1 MHYIYEVSDKCEK
14 VAKPVTLGRKMV
26 EQNPVSK
33 RVNLT
38 LPDSVYQDLEV
49 WAESQGRPPS
59 SLGAFLVEL
68 SIMNAKKSG
77 DFPEIKQRDSTV
89 NVNDQK
95 QAS

>member
-1 MHYIYEVSDKCEK
+1 MAEK
-14 VAKPVTLGRKMV
+14 NL
-26 EQNPVSK
+26 VSK

-38 LPDSVYQDLEV
+38 LPDSVYQDLEI

-77 DFPEIKQRDSTV
+77 DFPKVQHRDKKTIIVDQQEIG
-89 NVNDQK
+89 
-95 QAS
+95 

>member
-1 MHYIYEVSDKCEK
+1 MDE
-14 VAKPVTLGRKMV
+14 TL
-26 EQNPVSK
+26 PVSK

-38 LPDSVYQDLEV
+38 LPDSVYQDLEI

-77 DFPEIKQRDSTV
+77 DFPEVQQRDNKTSTIKQ
-89 NVNDQK
+89 K
-95 QAS
+95 EAS

>member
-1 MHYIYEVSDKCEK
+1 MAEK
-14 VAKPVTLGRKMV
+14 
-26 EQNPVSK
+26 NPVSK

-77 DFPEIKQRDSTV
+77 DFPRVQPRDGSTIAIS
-89 NVNDQK
+89 Q
-95 QAS
+95 QEAS

>member
-1 MHYIYEVSDKCEK
+1 MAEK
-14 VAKPVTLGRKMV
+14 
-26 EQNPVSK
+26 NPVSK

-38 LPDSVYQDLEV
+38 LPDSVYQDLET

-77 DFPEIKQRDSTV
+77 EFPVTQERDGTA
-89 NVNDQK
+89 NIITQK
-95 QAS
+95 EAS

>member
-1 MHYIYEVSDKCEK
+1 MTEK
-14 VAKPVTLGRKMV
+14 
-26 EQNPVSK
+26 NPVSK

-49 WAESQGRPPS
+49 WAEAQGRPPS

-77 DFPEIKQRDSTV
+77 DFPKVQQRDERTIIVS
-89 NVNDQK
+89 QK
-95 QAS
+95 EVS

>member
-1 MHYIYEVSDKCEK
+1 MAEK
-14 VAKPVTLGRKMV
+14 
-26 EQNPVSK
+26 NPVSK

-38 LPDSVYQDLEV
+38 LPDSVYQDLEI

-77 DFPEIKQRDSTV
+77 DFPKVQQRNNKTIIV
-89 NVNDQK
+89 NQNE
-95 QAS
+95 

>member
-1 MHYIYEVSDKCEK
+1 MAEK
-14 VAKPVTLGRKMV
+14 
-26 EQNPVSK
+26 NPVSK

-38 LPDSVYQDLEV
+38 LPDSVYQDLEI

-77 DFPEIKQRDSTV
+77 DFPKVQRKDDKTIIVS
-89 NVNDQK
+89 Q
-95 QAS
+95 QEAS

>member
-1 MHYIYEVSDKCEK
+1 MAEK
-14 VAKPVTLGRKMV
+14 
-26 EQNPVSK
+26 NPVSK

-38 LPDSVYQDLEV
+38 LPDSVYQDLEI

-77 DFPEIKQRDSTV
+77 DFPKVQQRDNKTIVIS
-89 NVNDQK
+89 Q
-95 QAS
+95 QEAS

>member
-1 MHYIYEVSDKCEK
+1 MAEK
-14 VAKPVTLGRKMV
+14 
-26 EQNPVSK
+26 NPVSK

-38 LPDSVYQDLEV
+38 LPDSVYQDLEI

-77 DFPEIKQRDSTV
+77 DFPTVQQRDGNTIAIS
-89 NVNDQK
+89 Q
-95 QAS
+95 QEAS

>member
-1 MHYIYEVSDKCEK
+1 MDEI
-14 VAKPVTLGRKMV
+14 P
-26 EQNPVSK
+26 PVSK

-38 LPDSVYQDLEV
+38 LPDSVYQDLEI

-77 DFPEIKQRDSTV
+77 DFPEVQQRNGKTNIIS
-89 NVNDQK
+89 QK
-95 QAS
+95 EAS

>member
-1 MHYIYEVSDKCEK
+1 M
-14 VAKPVTLGRKMV
+14 A
-26 EQNPVSK
+26 EQNSVSK

-77 DFPEIKQRDSTV
+77 DFPEIKQQDRPTDT
-89 NVNDQK
+89 NTQK
-95 QAS
+95 YVS

>member
-1 MHYIYEVSDKCEK
+1 
-14 VAKPVTLGRKMV
+14 MV
-26 EQNPVSK
+26 EKDLVSK

-38 LPDSVYQDLEV
+38 LPDSVYQDLEI

-77 DFPEIKQRDSTV
+77 DFPKVQQKGDKTIIIKREMS
-89 NVNDQK
+89 
-95 QAS
+95 

>member
-1 MHYIYEVSDKCEK
+1 
-14 VAKPVTLGRKMV
+14 MV
-26 EQNPVSK
+26 EKTLVSK

-38 LPDSVYQDLEV
+38 LPDSVYQDLEI

-77 DFPEIKQRDSTV
+77 DFPKVQQKDSKTIV
-89 NVNDQK
+89 VSQ
-95 QAS
+95 QGAI

>member
-1 MHYIYEVSDKCEK
+1 MDET
-14 VAKPVTLGRKMV
+14 P
-26 EQNPVSK
+26 PVSK

-38 LPDSVYQDLEV
+38 LPDSVYQDLEI

-77 DFPEIKQRDSTV
+77 DFPEVQQRDSKASTIS
-89 NVNDQK
+89 QK
-95 QAS
+95 EAS

>member
-1 MHYIYEVSDKCEK
+1 
-14 VAKPVTLGRKMV
+14 MV
-26 EQNPVSK
+26 EKTLVSK

-38 LPDSVYQDLEV
+38 LPDSVYQDLEI

-77 DFPEIKQRDSTV
+77 DFPKVQQKDSKTIV
-89 NVNDQK
+89 VSQ
-95 QAS
+95 QGAS

>member
-1 MHYIYEVSDKCEK
+1 
-14 VAKPVTLGRKMV
+14 MV
-26 EQNPVSK
+26 EKTLVSK

-38 LPDSVYQDLEV
+38 LPDSVYQDLEI

-77 DFPEIKQRDSTV
+77 DFPKVQQKDSKTIV
-89 NVNDQK
+89 VSQ
-95 QAS
+95 QGES